1 MLNNSSRDE
10 HASTKSP
17 VGLGD
22 MTGNNRKELVF
33 ADTEGVLKYSTTY
46 LEQAPDNPISTL
58 TVDGD
63 PVTVSRHHGII
74 STHFPERV
82 EGEFRYGGD
91 STPPDVTI
99 VAPTPD
105 GHTAGS
111 VPLSVTAD
119 EPVTDWSYSLDG
131 GPRRSFT
138 PNTSFSIAA
147 GTHTVTVYA
156 TDRVGN
162 VDATTRTFQVDR
174 RPSTEDPTPS
184 PTPAPPPTVDTP
196 TPTPTGTVATPTPTV
211 GTPTPSPTPTASPTP
226 NETAS
231 PTPTT
236 DDRGVFPFLE
246 GGFNW
251 WLLLLLF
258 ATMVVLAVLEI
269 HLIDQ
274 QD

>member
-1 MLNNSSRDE
+1 
-10 HASTKSP
+10 
-17 VGLGD
+17 
-22 MTGNNRKELVF
+22 MTGNGRKELVF
-33 ADTEGVLKYSTTY
+33 ADTEGVLKYTTTY

-63 PVTVSRHHGII
+63 PVTASGHHGML

-99 VAPTPD
+99 VEPTPD
-105 GHTAGS
+105 GHTAGL

-119 EPVTDWSYSLDG
+119 EPVTDWSYSVDN

-138 PNTSFSIAA
+138 PNTSIAVEA
-147 GTHTVTVYA
+147 GTHSVTVYA
-156 TDRVGN
+156 TDRAGN
-162 VDATTRTFQVDR
+162 VDSTTRTFEVDR
-174 RPSTEDPTPS
+174 RPSTDDPTATPS
-184 PTPAPPPTVDTP
+184 PTPGPPPSVDTP
-196 TPTPTGTVATPTPTV
+196 TPTPPPTGTVTTPTPTV
-211 GTPTPSPTPTASPTP
+211 VPPTGSPTPTASPTP

-231 PTPTT
+231 PTPYIG
-236 DDRGVFPFLE
+236 DRGVLPLLG

-258 ATMVVLAVLEI
+258 ATMVILAVLEI